1 MDMNKLLWKLNDIES
16 GVGRQTAYK
25 PGGENADLVNILNKF
40 NLIAEGSDPKQLP
53 ADFNPKN
60 ISPVLGSSDDKTDP
74 MKGYFFGGESLDGN
88 TPDSGIDGDDVGNTQ
103 INMASD
109 EPTPEVPTESMDG
122 VSTDTKN
129 VLEGFGDNPVSQA
142 ITNRIIRSELDLL
155 SQYGP
160 EFVMNAIDEVA
171 DFVGDVDEIGTS
183 DVSAWVDQVKKILQL
198 KGNGDLEEG
207 ILGRA
212 KDAAKKWLDDAPK
225 RRAAM
230 AQDDDATNVFS
241 RDVTDPFKVQA
252 PGNVM
257 DFMGG
262 GMDEGYKIMPN
273 IDRER
278 YTDLSG
284 EGLEG
289 PFQTNDG
296 RIVYYDPKAGQ
307 YYDRDTDM
315 YLDRD
320 EVNMTESLEKR
331 LFRELQETK
340 INEDMSNAHKEGQS
354 AQKAGKTRQNNPYKE
369 GSLAAKYWARGW
381 EQAKTKTPAD
391 KFTEAVANEDVV
403 SAVKKTLGDYLKSLD
418 DVKSDSDLK
427 DKVEKAVDV
436 LGPVVKSI
444 MADNGKT
451 IKVHGN
457 EDDGFRVSI
466 QDKPSKSTFKSVD
479 EAVMAVEMFNARQR
493 ARAVPVEIDTPA
505 EPVRVV
511 RPAANRLAAKMSQM
525 DQGSEDY
532 VDEK

>member
-1 MDMNKLLWKLNDIES
+1 MDMNKLLWKLNDIET
-16 GVGRQTAYK
+16 GAGKQTAYK

-40 NLIAEGSDPKQLP
+40 NLIGEGKDPKQLP
-53 ADFNPKN
+53 ADFKPKN
-60 ISPVLGSSDDKTDP
+60 ISPVLGSSGDKTDP
-74 MKGYFFGGESLDGN
+74 MKGYFFGGESLDGV

-103 INMASD
+103 IPGT
-109 EPTPEVPTESMDG
+109 EPTPIVPTESLDG
-122 VSTDTKN
+122 VNPDTKN
-129 VLEGFGDNPVSQA
+129 VLEGFGDSPVSKA
-142 ITNRIIRSELDLL
+142 IANRIVRSELDLL

-171 DFVGDVDEIGTS
+171 DSVGDVYEIGSS
-183 DVSAWVDQVKKILQL
+183 DVSAWVDQVKNLL
-198 KGNGDLEEG
+198 SRNGDGDLDEG

-230 AQDDDATNVFS
+230 AQDDDSTNVFS
-241 RDVTDPFKVQA
+241 RDVSDPFKVQT
-252 PGNVM
+252 PLNQM

-273 IDRER
+273 IDCER

-296 RIVYYDPKAGQ
+296 RIVYYDPREGK

-331 LFRELQETK
+331 LYRALKETSSVTDYNPKSQGGTRKELLAKYHKSKNPKDAEAARRAGATQKELQGV
-340 INEDMSNAHKEGQS
+340 S
-354 AQKAGKTRQNNPYKE
+354 
-369 GSLAAKYWARGW
+369 
-381 EQAKTKTPAD
+381 
-391 KFTEAVANEDVV
+391 EAVANEDVV
-403 SAVKKTLGDYLKSLD
+403 SAVKKTLGDYLKSLGD
-418 DVKSDSDLK
+418 EVKSDPDLK

-466 QDKPSKSTFKSVD
+466 EDKQGKTKFKSID
-479 EAVMAVEMFNARQR
+479 EAVMAVEMFKARQQKKK
-493 ARAVPVEIDTPA
+493 ALECEVPAVVDTPA
-505 EPVRVV
+505 EPARVV
-511 RPAANRLAAKMSQM
+511 RPAANRLAAKIANLHPEQ
-525 DQGSEDY
+525 EDY
-532 VDEK
+532 VDER